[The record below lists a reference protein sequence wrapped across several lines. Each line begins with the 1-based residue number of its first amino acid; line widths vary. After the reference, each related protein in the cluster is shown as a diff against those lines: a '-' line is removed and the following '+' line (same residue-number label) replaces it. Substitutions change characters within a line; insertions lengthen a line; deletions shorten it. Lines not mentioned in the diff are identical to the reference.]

1 MEYLQKVSEVQY
13 GRLHRVP
20 KGTRLAGSEERRS
33 CQELVGLVPLSL
45 W

>member
-20 KGTRLAGSEERRS
+20 KGTMLADSWT
-33 CQELVGLVPLSL
+33 VGVVIVVVH
-45 W
+45 